1 MLSEKNMKKSIFF
14 VTSLNSGGI
23 ENYLLRFLNHFDG
36 QMEPIV
42 ICKGNVF
49 GELEEDYKKISHI
62 QLIKMNV
69 GYFDLKAYYTI
80 YSILKKNKLQ
90 SVCDFTGN
98 FAGLVLLMANFAG
111 IKNRISFYRGSSNHF
126 EETKIKLLYNLIMLQ
141 LVKWNATKILSNSYA
156 ALDYFYSNRD
166 KNDTRFKV
174 IYNGIDA
181 NKFNSTIT
189 KFKREDFEIPLDG
202 FVVGHTGRYNSAKN
216 HDTIIKVAEKLCA
229 KYPNIYFMLCGKDTE
244 VFLTKYISN
253 SSILKDKVKILGY
266 RNDIPTILPVFDIYF
281 FPSITEG
288 QPNSLIEAMITG
300 LPIVASNIKPII
312 ETTPNILHNELL
324 DPMDVEG
331 FCRRIKDYYINP
343 IKRENNDFSEWAKM
357 QFKPENLFN
366 QFYNEL

>member
-1 MLSEKNMKKSIFF
+1 VS
-14 VTSLNSGGI
+14 SLNSGGI
-23 ENYLLRFLNHFDG
+23 ENYLLRFLNYFDG
-36 QMEPIV
+36 QIEPIV

-49 GELEEDYKKISHI
+49 GELEEDYKKVRHI
-62 QLIKMNV
+62 QLIKMKV
-69 GYFDLKAYYTI
+69 GYFNLNSYYAI
-80 YSILKKNKLQ
+80 YTILKKSKAQ

-111 IKNRISFYRGSSNHF
+111 IKNRISFYRGSTNHF
-126 EETKIKLLYNLIMLQ
+126 NETKVKLLYNLILLE

-166 KNDTRFKV
+166 KQDTRFEV

-181 NKFNSTIT
+181 KKFNSDAN
-189 KFKREDFEIPLDG
+189 KLKKEDFGIPSNG

-229 KYPNIYFMLCGKDTE
+229 KYPDIYFMLCGKDTD
-244 VFLTKYISN
+244 VFLVDIVSN
-253 SSILKDKVKILGY
+253 SDVLKNKVKILGY
-266 RNDIPTILPVFDIYF
+266 RNDVQAILPVFDIYF

-300 LPIVASNIKPII
+300 LPIVASNIEPII

-324 DPMDVEG
+324 NPMDVDG
-331 FCRRIKDYYINP
+331 FCRRIEDYYLNP
-343 IKRENNDFSEWAKM
+343 IKRENSNYSEWAKER
-357 QFKPENLFN
+357 FAPEVLFN
-366 QFYNEL
+366 QFYKEL